1 MAKALLSS
9 TQGDRQRH
17 KTCRQTSSSEV
28 LIERVYWPWFLD
40 ISQTKSPNT
49 NSGTRAQRMKS
60 QYANPAYRS
69 AAASRAF

>member
-1 MAKALLSS
+1 MAKALLLP

-17 KTCRQTSSSEV
+17 LICRQTSSGEV

-40 ISQTKSPNT
+40 ISQTKNPNT
-49 NSGTRAQRMKS
+49 NRGTRAQRMKS